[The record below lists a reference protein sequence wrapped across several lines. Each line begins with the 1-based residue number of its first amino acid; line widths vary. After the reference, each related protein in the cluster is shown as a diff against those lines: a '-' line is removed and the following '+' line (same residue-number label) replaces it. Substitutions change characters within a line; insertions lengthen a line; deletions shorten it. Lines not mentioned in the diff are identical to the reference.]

1 MKKLLIMGPPGAG
14 KGTQAKIL
22 AEKYSLIHLSTGDIL
37 RGEISK
43 KTDTGQEAQSYMD
56 AGNLVPDNVLLSMM
70 ESTLTELQNSGII
83 LDGFPRT
90 IPQAKGL
97 NDIFEKLN
105 SKINHVLNI
114 HVEESKLIKRLIER
128 AQNSGRKDD
137 TEEVIIKRQKVYTEL
152 TAPLINFYKNE
163 IIQIDGDGTIDQ
175 VTQRIFCLLYT
186 SDAADE

>member
-1 MKKLLIMGPPGAG
+1 MGPPGAG

-22 AEKYSLIHLSTGDIL
+22 AEKYNLIHLSTGDIL
-37 RGEISK
+37 RAEIGK
-43 KTDTGQEAQSYMD
+43 KTHTGLEAQSYMD
-56 AGNLVPDNVLLSMM
+56 AGNLVPDKVLLSMM
-70 ESTLTELQNSGII
+70 ESTLTELQSSGII

-90 IPQAKGL
+90 IPQAEGL
-97 NDIFEKLN
+97 NDIFVKLN

-137 TEEVIIKRQKVYTEL
+137 NEEVIIKRQKVYIQL
-152 TAPLINFYKNE
+152 TAPLIDYYKDE

-175 VTQRIFCLLYT
+175 VTQRILEYIQ
-186 SDAADE
+186 

>member
-22 AEKYSLIHLSTGDIL
+22 AEKYNLIHLSTGDIL
-37 RGEISK
+37 RAEIGK
-43 KTDTGQEAQSYMD
+43 KTHTGLEAQSYMD
-56 AGNLVPDNVLLSMM
+56 AGNLVPDKVLLSMM
-70 ESTLTELQNSGII
+70 ESTLTELQSSGII

-90 IPQAKGL
+90 IPQAEGL
-97 NDIFEKLN
+97 NDIFVKLN

-137 TEEVIIKRQKVYTEL
+137 NEEVIIKRQKVYIQL
-152 TAPLINFYKNE
+152 TAPLIDYYKNE

-175 VTQRIFCLLYT
+175 VTQRILEYIQ
-186 SDAADE
+186 

>member
-1 MKKLLIMGPPGAG
+1 MGPPGAG

-37 RGEISK
+37 RAEIGK
-43 KTDTGQEAQSYMD
+43 KTHTGLEAQSYMD
-56 AGNLVPDNVLLSMM
+56 AGNLVPDKVLLSMM
-70 ESTLTELQNSGII
+70 ESTLTELQSSGII

-90 IPQAKGL
+90 IPQAEGL
-97 NDIFEKLN
+97 NDIFVKLN

-137 TEEVIIKRQKVYTEL
+137 NEEVIIKRQKVYIQL
-152 TAPLINFYKNE
+152 TAPLIDYYKNE

-175 VTQRIFCLLYT
+175 VTQRILEYIQ
-186 SDAADE
+186 

>member
-1 MKKLLIMGPPGAG
+1 MKKFLIMGPPGAG

-22 AEKYSLIHLSTGDIL
+22 AEKYNLIHLSTGDIL
-37 RGEISK
+37 RAEIGK
-43 KTDTGQEAQSYMD
+43 KTHTGLEAQSYMD
-56 AGNLVPDNVLLSMM
+56 AGNLVPDKVLLSMM
-70 ESTLTELQNSGII
+70 ESTLTELQSSGII

-90 IPQAKGL
+90 IPQAEGL
-97 NDIFEKLN
+97 NDIFVKLN

-137 TEEVIIKRQKVYTEL
+137 NEEVIIKRQKVYIQL
-152 TAPLINFYKNE
+152 TAPLIDYYKNE

-175 VTQRIFCLLYT
+175 VTQRILEYIQ
-186 SDAADE
+186 

>member
-1 MKKLLIMGPPGAG
+1 MGPPGAG

-152 TAPLINFYKNE
+152 AAPLINFYKNE

-175 VTQRIFCLLYT
+175 VTQRILEYI
-186 SDAADE
+186 